1 MSFANR
7 FNKGNKF
14 NIDTTGFDYLKLS
27 ELDKEKVYT
36 LKGVFISTR
45 GSYGPSPVAIIDG
58 HFVNLP
64 AYTLSVIQ
72 DMLTDDEAIEW
83 IKSGKTGFK
92 VRPYQDKNGAD
103 RLGVEWVDV
112 YES

>member
-7 FNKGNKF
+7 FNKGNRF
-14 NIDTTGFDYLKLS
+14 DVDTNGFDFLKLS
-27 ELDKEKVYT
+27 ELERGKVYK
-36 LKGVFISTR
+36 LKGVYINNK
-45 GSYGPSPVAIIDG
+45 GSYGPSPVAIIEG

-64 AYTLSVIQ
+64 NYTLSVVQ
-72 DMLTDDEAIEW
+72 DMLTDDEAIDW

-92 VRPYQDKNGAD
+92 VRPYQDKNGTE

-112 YES
+112 YD